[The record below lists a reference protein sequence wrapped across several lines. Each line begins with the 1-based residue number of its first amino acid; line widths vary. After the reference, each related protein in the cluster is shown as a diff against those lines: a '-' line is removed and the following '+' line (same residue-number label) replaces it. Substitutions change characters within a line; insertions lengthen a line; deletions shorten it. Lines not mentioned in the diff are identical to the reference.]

1 MVIQSIHNC
10 IHKNARMVK
19 KNKKVQSKRMT
30 CNKRYKIQRKI
41 REHLRKSRKEEKA
54 KNKSGLS
61 ILKKDPGIPRL
72 HPMKE
77 QILREVEEHKQQ
89 MEQQKK
95 VQKMSLKKLQLNAKR
110 KSQTFDKSQHS
121 QSQQPIVSLTHS

>member
-1 MVIQSIHNC
+1 
-10 IHKNARMVK
+10 MVK
-19 KNKKVQSKRMT
+19 KNKKVQSKRIT

-41 REHLRKSRKEEKA
+41 REHLRKSRKEEKS

-89 MEQQKK
+89 IDNQ
-95 VQKMSLKKLQLNAKR
+95 VQKMSLKRLQLDAKR
-110 KSQTFDKSQHS
+110 KTQIFDKSRKDS
-121 QSQQPIVSLTHS
+121 KYQPIVSVLLL